1 MYKRYD
7 YEQLQTFGG
16 SFFYNLKKIL
26 KQENARQIQDFLKNQ
41 FTFGDE
47 TYYREGS
54 DALFRFKKNQNDDGV
69 SYVFIDEKEKIEL
82 LVDTNV
88 IKKINSFLK
97 SKNSHIK
104 GDNVMD
110 VLFQEYQEE
119 KYRTIN
125 NKPYIV
131 YDVETLYATVSLKGL
146 AFELGYT
153 ITSSESNEIFDKQF
167 KYVDK
172 ESIKKYVDYL
182 LDFDGYIIG
191 FNNIGFDNIVIA
203 YNADYGQ
210 DVIDKLNSKTI
221 DIFYYLRNLTNKR
234 MWLNKIATALIGLQ
248 KTLTW
253 GGVEGVELLKDWLST
268 GNKDALKKVK
278 DYCKWDVKMTLWV
291 LLYLYKF
298 GEFFIDDKQFNFNE
312 EEFIALSRDIK
323 KNDSKTKNIE
333 NKVWLF

>member
-1 MYKRYD
+1 M
-7 YEQLQTFGG
+7 
-16 SFFYNLKKIL
+16 
-26 KQENARQIQDFLKNQ
+26 
-41 FTFGDE
+41 
-47 TYYREGS
+47 
-54 DALFRFKKNQNDDGV
+54 
-69 SYVFIDEKEKIEL
+69 
-82 LVDTNV
+82 
-88 IKKINSFLK
+88 
-97 SKNSHIK
+97 
-104 GDNVMD
+104 
-110 VLFQEYQEE
+110 
-119 KYRTIN
+119 
-125 NKPYIV
+125 
-131 YDVETLYATVSLKGL
+131 
-146 AFELGYT
+146 
-153 ITSSESNEIFDKQF
+153 
-167 KYVDK
+167 
-172 ESIKKYVDYL
+172 
-182 LDFDGYIIG
+182 
-191 FNNIGFDNIVIA
+191 
-203 YNADYGQ
+203 
-210 DVIDKLNSKTI
+210 IDKLNSKTI

>member
-1 MYKRYD
+1 
-7 YEQLQTFGG
+7 
-16 SFFYNLKKIL
+16 
-26 KQENARQIQDFLKNQ
+26 
-41 FTFGDE
+41 
-47 TYYREGS
+47 
-54 DALFRFKKNQNDDGV
+54 
-69 SYVFIDEKEKIEL
+69 
-82 LVDTNV
+82 
-88 IKKINSFLK
+88 
-97 SKNSHIK
+97 
-104 GDNVMD
+104 MD

-131 YDVETLYATVSLKGL
+131 YDVETLYATASLKGL

>member
-131 YDVETLYATVSLKGL
+131 YDVETLYATASLKGL

-221 DIFYYLRNLTNKR
+221 YIFYYLWQIISIL
-234 MWLNKIATALIGLQ
+234 
-248 KTLTW
+248 
-253 GGVEGVELLKDWLST
+253 
-268 GNKDALKKVK
+268 
-278 DYCKWDVKMTLWV
+278 
-291 LLYLYKF
+291 
-298 GEFFIDDKQFNFNE
+298 
-312 EEFIALSRDIK
+312 
-323 KNDSKTKNIE
+323 
-333 NKVWLF
+333 